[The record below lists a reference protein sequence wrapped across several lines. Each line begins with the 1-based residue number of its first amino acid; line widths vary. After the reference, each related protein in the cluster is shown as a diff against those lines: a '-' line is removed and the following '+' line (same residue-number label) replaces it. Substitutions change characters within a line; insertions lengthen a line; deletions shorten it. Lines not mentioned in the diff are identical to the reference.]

1 MTIKLIEI
9 IDVKEP
15 IGDANKLRERAWNK
29 DLADPTKNT
38 ISIIEE
44 IKKGGDEALLRL
56 IEKYDNVK
64 IESFVVTEKEI
75 KEAYQSVT
83 SSQIDTIKFMKSKL
97 ERSEQRIINNL
108 KNMETDSAEEED
120 GEDGENVK
128 INKKVTPISRVGCYI
143 PGGKARYPST
153 VVMCTTPAKVAGVK
167 QIVAISPPMKNGKI
181 DPFTLVAADICGV
194 DEFYKVG
201 GAHGIAALAYGT
213 KTIKRVDK
221 IVGPGGV
228 YVSVAKSI
236 VSKDTAIDMIAGPT
250 ELLIYANEKTDPQ
263 IIALDL
269 ISQAEH
275 SEDTI
280 CGVVT
285 NSNSIAKRIVEE
297 VDKTIN
303 FGNICRKEIVKKSL
317 NQNGFVAIC
326 DNNKKITEFINE
338 FAPEHLEI
346 LANNESEIVKGIS
359 NAGLILLGNY
369 TPSSVSDYCL
379 GSNHVL
385 PTYRFAKS
393 RSSLSVLDFVKIVN
407 FVEIGNRRT
416 LEKIA
421 PMLREITLMEGLSNH
436 YEAAIGRIK

>member
-1 MTIKLIEI
+1 M
-9 IDVKEP
+9 
-15 IGDANKLRERAWNK
+15 
-29 DLADPTKNT
+29 
-38 ISIIEE
+38 
-44 IKKGGDEALLRL
+44 
-56 IEKYDNVK
+56 
-64 IESFVVTEKEI
+64 
-75 KEAYQSVT
+75 
-83 SSQIDTIKFMKSKL
+83 
-97 ERSEQRIINNL
+97 
-108 KNMETDSAEEED
+108 
-120 GEDGENVK
+120 
-128 INKKVTPISRVGCYI
+128 
-143 PGGKARYPST
+143 
-153 VVMCTTPAKVAGVK
+153 
-167 QIVAISPPMKNGKI
+167 
-181 DPFTLVAADICGV
+181 
-194 DEFYKVG
+194 
-201 GAHGIAALAYGT
+201 
-213 KTIKRVDK
+213 
-221 IVGPGGV
+221 
-228 YVSVAKSI
+228 
-236 VSKDTAIDMIAGPT
+236 
-250 ELLIYANEKTDPQ
+250 
-263 IIALDL
+263 

-275 SEDTI
+275 SEDTL

-317 NQNGFVAIC
+317 NQNGFIAIC
-326 DNNKKITEFINE
+326 DSNKKITEFINE

-346 LANNESEIVKGIS
+346 LTNNESEIVKGIR

-385 PTYRFAKS
+385 PTYKFAKS

>member
-15 IGDANKLRERAWNK
+15 TGDANKLRERAWNK

-44 IKKGGDEALLRL
+44 IKKEGDEALLRF

-64 IESFVVTEKEI
+64 IESFVVTENEI
-75 KEAYQSVT
+75 KEAYQRVT

>member
-1 MTIKLIEI
+1 MTIKLIDI

-15 IGDANKLRERAWNK
+15 TNEANKLRERAWNK
-29 DLADPTKNT
+29 DLANPTKNT

-44 IKKGGDEALLRL
+44 IKKEGDEALLRF
-56 IEKYDNVK
+56 IEKYDNAK
-64 IESFVVTEKEI
+64 IDSFAVTEKEV

-97 ERSEQRIINNL
+97 EKSERRIINNL
-108 KNMETDSAEEED
+108 KNMETDPDEED
-120 GEDGENVK
+120 DEENVK

-167 QIVAISPPMKNGKI
+167 QIVAISPPMENGKI

-236 VSKDTAIDMIAGPT
+236 VSKDTSIDMIAGPT

-285 NSNSIAKRIVEE
+285 NSTSIAKRIAEE

-317 NQNGFVAIC
+317 SQNGFIAIC

-346 LANNESEIVKGIS
+346 LANNESEIVRGIS

-385 PTYRFAKS
+385 PTYKFAKS

-421 PMLREITLMEGLSNH
+421 PMLREITLMEGLPNH
-436 YEAAIGRIK
+436 YEAVIGRIK

>member
-1 MTIKLIEI
+1 MTIKLIDI
-9 IDVKEP
+9 IDIKEP
-15 IGDANKLRERAWNK
+15 TDDANKLRERAWNK
-29 DLADPTKNT
+29 DLANPTKNT

-44 IKKGGDEALLRL
+44 IKKEGDEALLRF

-64 IESFVVTEKEI
+64 IDSFAVTEKEV

-97 ERSEQRIINNL
+97 EKSEQRIINNL

-120 GEDGENVK
+120 GEDVK

-153 VVMCTTPAKVAGVK
+153 VVMCATPAKVAGVK

-250 ELLIYANEKTDPQ
+250 ELLIYANEKTDPK

-385 PTYRFAKS
+385 PTYKFAKS

-407 FVEIGNRRT
+407 LVEIGNRRT